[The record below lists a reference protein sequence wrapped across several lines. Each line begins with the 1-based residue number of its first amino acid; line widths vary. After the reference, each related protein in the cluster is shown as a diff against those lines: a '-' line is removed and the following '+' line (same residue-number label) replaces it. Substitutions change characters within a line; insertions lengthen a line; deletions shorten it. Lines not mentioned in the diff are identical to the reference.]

1 MNSAGCCGPRSGRDL
16 IGDRDF
22 GLIDDGVSNISVLQ
36 LGGCLQDSAPPQPR
50 TEHHGE
56 SHSGDDTDGSIG
68 AGGAGGSAIALIQAG
83 LCLGHLQVLSRYAR
97 TTVVIQREKKR
108 GITTMRFLTNLV
120 LMEEDLI
127 PAIEVDPNSVT
138 PGVIG
143 FIMTFGV
150 MIAVLLLVLDM
161 VRRVRRVRYRQE
173 IADKLDGVTP
183 PAEDR

>member
-1 MNSAGCCGPRSGRDL
+1 
-16 IGDRDF
+16 
-22 GLIDDGVSNISVLQ
+22 
-36 LGGCLQDSAPPQPR
+36 
-50 TEHHGE
+50 
-56 SHSGDDTDGSIG
+56 
-68 AGGAGGSAIALIQAG
+68 
-83 LCLGHLQVLSRYAR
+83 
-97 TTVVIQREKKR
+97 
-108 GITTMRFLTNLV
+108 
-120 LMEEDLI
+120 MEEDLI

-173 IADKLDGVTP
+173 IADKLDGVTL

>member
-1 MNSAGCCGPRSGRDL
+1 
-16 IGDRDF
+16 
-22 GLIDDGVSNISVLQ
+22 
-36 LGGCLQDSAPPQPR
+36 
-50 TEHHGE
+50 
-56 SHSGDDTDGSIG
+56 
-68 AGGAGGSAIALIQAG
+68 
-83 LCLGHLQVLSRYAR
+83 
-97 TTVVIQREKKR
+97 
-108 GITTMRFLTNLV
+108 MRFLTSLV

-150 MIAVLLLVLDM
+150 MIAVLLLALDM

>member
-1 MNSAGCCGPRSGRDL
+1 
-16 IGDRDF
+16 
-22 GLIDDGVSNISVLQ
+22 
-36 LGGCLQDSAPPQPR
+36 
-50 TEHHGE
+50 
-56 SHSGDDTDGSIG
+56 
-68 AGGAGGSAIALIQAG
+68 
-83 LCLGHLQVLSRYAR
+83 
-97 TTVVIQREKKR
+97 
-108 GITTMRFLTNLV
+108 MRFLTSLV

-138 PGVIG
+138 PGVVG

-183 PAEDR
+183 PAEEQ

>member
-1 MNSAGCCGPRSGRDL
+1 M
-16 IGDRDF
+16 I
-22 GLIDDGVSNISVLQ
+22 
-36 LGGCLQDSAPPQPR
+36 
-50 TEHHGE
+50 H
-56 SHSGDDTDGSIG
+56 
-68 AGGAGGSAIALIQAG
+68 
-83 LCLGHLQVLSRYAR
+83 
-97 TTVVIQREKKR
+97 REKKR